1 MVKRK
6 ATKTVAGQPA
16 ITPIVVATPEQ
27 LARRAASHPGLSA
40 EAIEGKARHI
50 RDTVAAQHRAVA
62 ARIADLSRP
71 SNPGLAPA
79 ERWQRG
85 AEGQE
90 EPLPGEVRPTQRA
103 DSGLQQLR
111 RTDKIGDRE
120 LVAATRWRGDYE
132 LGACGARDPAKSG
145 SGGGVDGYNISAI
158 DALTR
163 YWSAKAAVGGFG
175 DSLLVAFVS
184 DGLSLNAI
192 ARSLE
197 AERAAAEKA
206 GRPTGGTWSRQ
217 DLTGA
222 LVVVLTRLG
231 EHYAEIDA
239 LKAKDL
245 PPWERSRVQ
254 DERRTAYGQ
263 VWRTEVDIAGHGRA
277 A

>member
-1 MVKRK
+1 MARK
-6 ATKTVAGQPA
+6 PK
-16 ITPIVVATPEQ
+16 
-27 LARRAASHPGLSA
+27 A
-40 EAIEGKARHI
+40 E
-50 RDTVAAQHRAVA
+50 T
-62 ARIADLSRP
+62 RP
-71 SNPGLAPA
+71 SDRCRAILIDHAPD

-85 AEGQE
+85 AEGRE

-103 DSGLQQLR
+103 DSGLAQLR

-120 LVAATRWRGDYE
+120 VAAATRWRGDYE

-145 SGGGVDGYNISAI
+145 SGGGVDGYIINAI

-163 YWSAKAAVGGFG
+163 YRSAKASVGAFG

-197 AERAAAEKA
+197 AERSAAEEA
-206 GRPTGGTWSRQ
+206 GRHTGGVWSRQ

-231 EHYAEIDA
+231 EHYAEIGA
-239 LKAKDL
+239 MKHKDL

-254 DERRTAYGQ
+254 DDRRKAYGNL
-263 VWRTEVDIAGHGRA
+263 WRAEVAKVNHVRAIGGRA